1 MNSLR
6 LLLLFLS
13 TVSVHSFLAG
23 PSASCIRQRDGAIAI
38 SSTNRQD
45 KIMSDI
51 DIMCIENSADLC
63 SFYDECDIEE
73 REALLNRFAEQ
84 TEIMAGRIAEIYGLV
99 QHLKSGDHKHLEA
112 DEVDSFR
119 QKVLDLVNKE
129 TSDNSIS
136 P

>member
-1 MNSLR
+1 MNLLR

-23 PSASCIRQRDGAIAI
+23 PPTRQRDGAVVI
-38 SSTNRQD
+38 SSTIRKD
-45 KIMSDI
+45 KMMSDI
-51 DIMCIENSADLC
+51 DIMCLENSADIC

-99 QHLKSGDHKHLEA
+99 QHLKSGDHKHLEE
-112 DEVDSFR
+112 DEVASFR